1 MSTRLGSLCYIAT
14 SYQLSISHMVVYTW
28 GFPGGASGR
37 EPACQCKDIRDLG
50 LIPASGYTLE
60 EGMATHSSILD
71 WRIPWTEEPDGLLS
85 TGLER
90 VRHD

>member
-71 WRIPWTEEPDGLLS
+71 WRIPWIEKPGRLQS
-85 TGLER
+85 IGSHR
-90 VRHD
+90 VRRD